1 MSPLWSMTI
10 VMSPRDGALAGRT
23 LRVLSSCQVPV
34 KLTGG
39 SAKAD
44 RPANTSIPSTSV
56 ATRRRFIEH
65 PSRAGWRSAARRRP
79 PRFERDRDV
88 PILSPLA
95 EQLFRVR
102 QLVGDLEQ
110 IAVRIAEVDA
120 LLAHVV
126 DRARDLHAVLLERVV
141 GVLERRVARDLERD
155 VGDAALARRLA
166 PHHVGVLAR
175 EQVDRVARA
184 LERHEDPA

>member
-1 MSPLWSMTI
+1 MTI
-10 VMSPRDGALAGRT
+10 VMSPRDGTLAGRT

-44 RPANTSIPSTSV
+44 RPANTSTPSTSV

-65 PSRAGWRSAARRRP
+65 LSRAGRRSAARRRP
-79 PRFERDRDV
+79 RRFERDRDV

-102 QLVGDLEQ
+102 QLVVDLEQ
-110 IAVRIAEVDA
+110 IAVRIAAVDA
-120 LLAHVV
+120 LLARSEEHTSE
-126 DRARDLHAVLLERVV
+126 L
-141 GVLERRVARDLERD
+141 
-155 VGDAALARRLA
+155 
-166 PHHVGVLAR
+166 
-175 EQVDRVARA
+175 QS
-184 LERHEDPA
+184 